1 MYIVRACT
9 MSRNCVKVLVSRVGE
24 GIDKMIVGEAVRWP
38 VYGGG
43 LDLEC
48 TCLLVI
54 RGHHCTEMQVQSV
67 VESAECCRECT
78 GVQSS
83 AECCIY

>member
-1 MYIVRACT
+1 

-24 GIDKMIVGEAVRWP
+24 GIDKMMMGEAVRWP

-43 LDLEC
+43 LDLE
-48 TCLLVI
+48 CLLVI

-67 VESAECCRECT
+67 VGSASVVESAEY
-78 GVQSS
+78 VW
-83 AECCIY
+83 